1 MLLHTLNF
9 PLYQSV
15 FPWRILASVLVSFS
29 DCQPFSSSTICYGN
43 WETNIEEREK
53 EGHKW
58 SLNCSPLLNIPQMPE
73 QNKDKDKDKD
83 KEMTPHQ
90 ALKLSG
96 QTWYII
102 PQLSEESICCL
113 KTMSLIFVLVGPN
126 YESRVILFFLLL
138 LILVP
143 TECISLVKIWLT
155 PTGALILIVCYY

>member
-9 PLYQSV
+9 PL
-15 FPWRILASVLVSFS
+15 PIRISLKDSESSLASVLVSFS

-43 WETNIEEREK
+43 GETNIEEREK

-73 QNKDKDKDKD
+73 QNKDKDKYKDKD

-96 QTWYII
+96 QT
-102 PQLSEESICCL
+102 
-113 KTMSLIFVLVGPN
+113 
-126 YESRVILFFLLL
+126 
-138 LILVP
+138 
-143 TECISLVKIWLT
+143 
-155 PTGALILIVCYY
+155 